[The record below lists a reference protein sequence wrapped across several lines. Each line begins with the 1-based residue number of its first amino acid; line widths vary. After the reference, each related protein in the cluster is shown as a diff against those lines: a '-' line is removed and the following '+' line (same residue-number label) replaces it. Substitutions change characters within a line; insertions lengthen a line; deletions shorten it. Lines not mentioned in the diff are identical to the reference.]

1 MVNRHVGAESQSARR
16 RTLRRMLVISSV
28 VSCATLGAATIP
40 VTTTTDVDLDDA
52 DCSLREAIVAANT
65 DAGYHGCP
73 AGAGAD
79 RIAFDLAFPATIAL
93 TADLP
98 AATTSMKLQGPGRT
112 QLALDGQDLHRILV
126 LDSPGGLPWFY
137 VERLTLTRG
146 RAPGGVNGT
155 GGGAFVGT
163 QDKALFSRVRFLA
176 NTSAN
181 GGGGLG
187 LSDSGSG
194 GATVTLEECEF
205 EGNVAEGA
213 LGGGGLYSYYSQVI
227 VHGTTFSGNR
237 ATSATGVGGG
247 IRQFQ
252 GRLTLEQSTLSANE
266 ADSGGGIYV
275 SGNFAPAPMSLTI
288 VDSTITQNVANA
300 DGNSTGDGGGVAAG
314 GTAGLVVLALQ
325 NSVVAGNLDSG
336 TDAFPD
342 LFLASGIL
350 ASLTTGFDFVGSRA
364 GATSYFPAGSPNAN
378 GDWVG
383 TAAAPLD
390 PQLGILHDNG
400 GPTSTHRPLTGV
412 PSLLIDNGQCPNA
425 TTDQRGFGDA
435 LLRRRRVDSP
445 AAPNPVGGDLCDIGA
460 VEVDATADAGGALFS
475 DGFELGH
482 TLLWS
487 DESR

>member
-1 MVNRHVGAESQSARR
+1 MAIPVRSLLDG
-16 RTLRRMLVISSV
+16 LRRGAGWVFYAACLVV
-28 VSCATLGAATIP
+28 VDPASAATIP

-79 RIAFDLAFPATIAL
+79 RIVFDLAFPATIAL

-98 AATTSMKLQGPGRT
+98 AATTSMKFQGPGRT

-126 LDSPGGLPWFY
+126 LDSPGGLPWFF

-176 NTSAN
+176 NSSAN

-194 GATVTLEECEF
+194 GATVTLEDCEF
-205 EGNVAEGA
+205 EGNLAEGA
-213 LGGGGLYSYYSQVI
+213 LGGGGLYSYYSQVT

-237 ATSATGVGGG
+237 ATSASGVGGA

-288 VDSTITQNVANA
+288 VDSTITLNLANA
-300 DGNSTGDGGGVAAG
+300 DANTTGDGGGLAIA
-314 GTAGLVVLALQ
+314 GTAGLLSLDLR
-325 NSVVAGNLDSG
+325 NSVVAANLDSG
-336 TDAFPD
+336 TDLFPD
-342 LFLASGIL
+342 LWIPSGIL
-350 ASLTTGFDFVGSRA
+350 ASLATGFDFVGSRA
-364 GATSYFPAGSPNAN
+364 GATGYFAAGTPNAS
-378 GDWVG
+378 GDYVG
-383 TAAAPLD
+383 TVASPLD
-390 PQLGILHDNG
+390 PQLGILRDNG
-400 GPTSTHRPLTGV
+400 GPTSTHRPL
-412 PSLLIDNGQCPNA
+412 PSGPSPLIDSGSCSSA
-425 TTDQRGFGDA
+425 ATDQRGFGDP
-435 LLRRRRVDSP
+435 LLRHRRVDVATVPDGS
-445 AAPNPVGGDLCDIGA
+445 GSDGCDIGA
-460 VEVDATADAGGALFS
+460 VELDASADAADALFS